1 MNPFP
6 SLAESV
12 AYVSSLGKPT
22 VAGLLACAARDG
34 QTLVQPRSGVG
45 DHDAMKSLLLGLERH
60 AQPDLATITIDSYT
74 RLLQF
79 GSLRQALEA
88 DAGTLNGYPLITHGW
103 RRGRELNESVR
114 APLQVRHGSP
124 DARLL
129 FRIALAS
136 GITSF
141 EGGGIAYNVPYA
153 KDVPITQSLRAWQE
167 VDRLVGDAAG
177 AGLIID
183 RELFGTL
190 TAVLMPPSICLAVT
204 LLEAVL
210 AAAEGVRCISIAY
223 PQGGHPWQDLAALRA
238 IPRLAARYLSA
249 YPGVRVHTVLH
260 QFMGIFPAN
269 RSRAIDLITYGAL
282 LAGLGGVDKVVTK
295 SPAEARG
302 IPTLADNAEGLVATR
317 AALEQPLDRLVI
329 DEDAVAG
336 ELVAIEREVG
346 ELVEPILEQRDLVAA
361 VADAF
366 ADGRIDVPFSAS
378 RFARSMVT
386 PCRDQE
392 GAIRFADIGG
402 LPFGEAT
409 RRRNDNLV
417 RARLR
422 ERGGSLDGLIRDLN
436 FFSDDRPIPPRTW
449 FGCRGE
455 RSAARAQI
463 AAR

>member
-1 MNPFP
+1 MVNPFP
-6 SLAESV
+6 PLAESI
-12 AYVSSLGKPT
+12 AYATSLGKPT
-22 VAGLLACAARDG
+22 VADLLSGAARDG
-34 QTLVQPRSGVG
+34 RTLVQPRSGVG
-45 DHDAMKSLLLGLERH
+45 DHDAMRSLLLGLERR
-60 AQPDLATITIDSYT
+60 AQPDVATITIDSYT

-79 GSLRQALEA
+79 GSARRALEA
-88 DAGTLNGYPLITHGW
+88 DAGTLNGYPLVTHGW
-103 RRGRELNESVR
+103 RRGRELNELVR

-129 FRIALAS
+129 FRTALAS

-141 EGGGIAYNVPYA
+141 EGGGISYNVPYA
-153 KDVPITQSLRAWQE
+153 RDVPITQSLRAWQE
-167 VDRLVGDAAG
+167 VDRIAGDATA
-177 AGLIID
+177 AGLIVD

-210 AAAEGVRCISIAY
+210 AAAEGVCCISIAY
-223 PQGGHPWQDLAALRA
+223 PQGGHLWQDLAALRA

-249 YPGVRVHTVLH
+249 FTGVRVHTVLH
-260 QFMGIFPAN
+260 QFMGIFPTN
-269 RSRAIDLITYGAL
+269 PSRAIDLITYGAL

-302 IPTLADNAEGLVATR
+302 IPTLAENADGITATR
-317 AALEQPLDRLVI
+317 AVLEQPLVRLVI
-329 DEDAVAG
+329 DEDAVAD
-336 ELVAIEREVG
+336 ELDAIEREVG
-346 ELVEPILEQRDLVAA
+346 ELVDPILEQRDLVAA

-378 RFARSMVT
+378 RFARSLVT

-392 GAIRFADIGG
+392 GAIRFADIGM

-417 RARLR
+417 RARLGK
-422 ERGGSLDGLIRDLN
+422 RGDSLEGLIRDLH
-436 FFSDDRPIPPRTW
+436 FFSDERPILPWEW
-449 FGCRGE
+449 FGGRGE
-455 RSAARAQI
+455 RSAVRA
-463 AAR
+463 

>member
-6 SLAESV
+6 ALAESI
-12 AYVSSLGKPT
+12 AYTMTLGKPT
-22 VAGLLACAARDG
+22 VADLLSGAARNG

-45 DHDAMKSLLLGLERH
+45 GHDAMRSLLLGLEQS
-60 AQPDLATITIDSYT
+60 AQPDVATVTVDSYT

-79 GSLRQALEA
+79 GSARRALEA
-88 DAGTLNGYPLITHGW
+88 DAGKLNGYPLITHGW
-103 RRGRELNESVR
+103 RRGRDLNELVR

-124 DARLL
+124 DARIL
-129 FRIALAS
+129 FRTALAS

-141 EGGGIAYNVPYA
+141 EGGGISYNVPYA
-153 KDVPITQSLRAWQE
+153 KDVPIDQSLRAWQE
-167 VDRLVGDAAG
+167 VDRLAG
-177 AGLIID
+177 EVTAAGLIVD

-249 YPGVRVHTVLH
+249 FPDVRVHTVLH
-260 QFMGIFPAN
+260 QFMGIFPTN

-282 LAGLGGVDKVVTK
+282 LAGAGGAEKVVTK

-302 IPTLADNAEGLVATR
+302 IPTLAENADGIRATR
-317 AALEQPLDRLVI
+317 AALDRPLDHLVI
-329 DEDAVAG
+329 DEDAVAD
-336 ELVAIEREVG
+336 EMYAIEREVA
-346 ELVEPILEQRDLVAA
+346 ELIEPILQRRDLFVAIS
-361 VADAF
+361 DAF

-378 RFARSMVT
+378 RFARSLVT

-392 GAIRFADIGG
+392 GAIRFADIGR
-402 LPFGEAT
+402 LPFGAAT
-409 RRRNDNLV
+409 RRRNDKLV
-417 RARLR
+417 RSHLG
-422 ERGGSLDGLIRDLN
+422 ERGDSLDELIRDLY
-436 FFSDDRPIPPRTW
+436 FFSGERPILPLKW
-449 FGCRGE
+449 FGCLNE
-455 RSAARAQI
+455 RSASGV
-463 AAR
+463 